1 MYCFKKIYEYDNEY
15 SLHIAGTHQ
24 DSRIELY
31 FEHFLKENPLPIHF
45 EGWIDDISKWYAD
58 KDFVISTS
66 LFESFHYSI
75 AEGMASGLMPLIHNW
90 YGSKYIYPS
99 KYMFADPDD
108 CLNLLKQFESDNK
121 ANLALENR
129 NFIIENYRL
138 DDKVNTILETLST
151 ILNSEKA
158 PHLQDVR

>member
-1 MYCFKKIYEYDNEY
+1 
-15 SLHIAGTHQ
+15 
-24 DSRIELY
+24 
-31 FEHFLKENPLPIHF
+31 
-45 EGWIDDISKWYAD
+45 
-58 KDFVISTS
+58 
-66 LFESFHYSI
+66 
-75 AEGMASGLMPLIHNW
+75 
-90 YGSKYIYPS
+90 
-99 KYMFADPDD
+99 MFADPDD